1 MRTRIAVFLIT
12 LSGLILE
19 VGLTRIYSASI
30 WYHFAFVAISV
41 ALLGWGLG
49 GFTVHLWKTG
59 KRGIGE
65 KGKLLSMNA
74 AAVVTLLYAAAI
86 PLCVWL
92 LVRYP
97 FEMDRLPLYFLA
109 PLLPFFLAGMALS
122 IVFDIH
128 RTVAGS
134 LYFWDLIGA
143 SIGAVAVTLLL
154 HVFGGEAAL
163 LVASIAPAV
172 AALLMSLSPASR
184 AQENNKQFGAV
195 NPSPNPLPEGEGSEL
210 RLQRDDGPA
219 SMGQEA
225 DGRRHDAGGSE
236 REQSGRGARGP
247 SASSGQDARAPG
259 NDPPTN
265 ADGSDNASPS
275 LTVGLPPRDTHLSS
289 RLNPLPTGRGS
300 VTGLPR
306 AIQVAAVIG
315 VVLAIMGVVST
326 VKYGAFRVKPG
337 TTKAMRNQM
346 DATPG
351 AHIVQTGWNAYSR
364 IDCVEGLPNSFARL
378 YIDSDAWTGIRG
390 WDGNLDS
397 VQDMKWS
404 YRALPFR
411 LTPNAETMIIGP
423 GGGPDVVAAL
433 ASGSKKVTAVEMN
446 PLMLKFVRSYG
457 ARAGN
462 LYDRPDVET
471 VLSEGRNFISRTDK
485 KFDIIL
491 LGFVDSWASVASG
504 GLSLSE
510 NYLYTAEA
518 MRAYYDHLKP
528 DGILVVLRWEMDIP
542 RLTSNAVAT
551 LGAGEA
557 AKRVVVLMEKQA
569 NPNDYQ
575 QMLFMLRKEPFTD
588 AQLKEIST
596 NWTQANAVI
605 MPGGTAP
612 PGIKEVLAGTK
623 TLQQY
628 DAESNRYV
636 GAVWDDS
643 PFYFAIEK
651 PWRMPGAIAERMVK
665 WLLGPS
671 IAMLGI
677 FAVFGM
683 PRRQRAEGRRQ
694 KAEGAVGGT
703 SSYIGSLVYFAA
715 LGFGFIAVELA
726 LLQHLTLLVGHPIYT
741 LSVLLFTLLAF
752 GGIGASLSSRWSMWK
767 ACAAVAIIGTIEAL
781 ALPKLVPALLWL
793 PLWGRIAVAIL
804 MIAPLGLAMGMPFP
818 RGLKQTGEGPL
829 PAPPF
834 YWGLNGI
841 MSVIGSVTTVFVAL
855 IWGFQAAMLM
865 GSACYVLAALASV
878 KAFPTQLAVSGE
890 QNESQGKGEEG
901 KG

>member
-1 MRTRIAVFLIT
+1 LICAWPLDVFFAIPFTYCPMRTRFSVFLIT

-49 GFTVHLWKTG
+49 GFTVHLWKQAGGRKQKAEGGRQKAENQEVAGGRQEAGQTERTEG
-59 KRGIGE
+59 GTPAYP
-65 KGKLLSMNA
+65 LSMNV
-74 AAVVTLLYAAAI
+74 AAVVTLLYAGAI
-86 PLCVWL
+86 PLCLWL

-97 FEMDRLPLYFLA
+97 FDMERLPLYFLA

-128 RTVAGS
+128 RAVAGS

-154 HVFGGEAAL
+154 HLLGGEAAL
-163 LVASIAPAV
+163 LAATIAPAM
-172 AALLMSLSPASR
+172 AALLIAGQRAKGKGERDEAGPPA
-184 AQENNKQFGAV
+184 
-195 NPSPNPLPEGEGSEL
+195 
-210 RLQRDDGPA
+210 
-219 SMGQEA
+219 
-225 DGRRHDAGGSE
+225 HAGGSDN
-236 REQSGRGARGP
+236 
-247 SASSGQDARAPG
+247 SGQDARAPG
-259 NDPPTN
+259 W
-265 ADGSDNASPS
+265 
-275 LTVGLPPRDTHLSS
+275 
-289 RLNPLPTGRGS
+289 
-300 VTGLPR
+300 LPR
-306 AIQVAAVIG
+306 VVQVAALLG
-315 VVLAIMGVVST
+315 VVLAIVGVVSA

-351 AHIVQTGWNAYSR
+351 SHIVQTGWNAYSR

-390 WDGNLDS
+390 WDGNLAN

-411 LTPNAETMIIGP
+411 LTPNAETLIIGP

-471 VLSEGRNFISRTDK
+471 VLSEGRNFISRTDR

-588 AQLKEIST
+588 SQLKEIST
-596 NWTQANAVI
+596 EWTQANDVI

-623 TLQQY
+623 TLAQY
-628 DAESNRYV
+628 DAEQSRFV
-636 GAVWDDS
+636 GPVWDDS

-671 IAMLGI
+671 MGMLAL
-677 FAVFGM
+677 FAVFGR
-683 PRRQRAEGRRQ
+683 PRSKRVPKDAD
-694 KAEGAVGGT
+694 GASAIPAKTHAVPA
-703 SSYIGSLVYFAA
+703 YVGSLVYFAA

-752 GGIGASLSSRWSMWK
+752 GGIGASLSWRWSMWK
-767 ACAAVAIIGTIEAL
+767 ACAAVAIIGAIEAL

-793 PLWGRIAVAIL
+793 PLWGRIAVAIVL
-804 MIAPLGLAMGMPFP
+804 IAPLGLAMGMPFP
-818 RGLKQTGEGPL
+818 RGLKQTGEGSL

-878 KAFPTQLAVSGE
+878 KAFPSQLAVSSE
-890 QNESQGKGEEG
+890 
-901 KG
+901 

>member
-1 MRTRIAVFLIT
+1 MRTRISVFLIT

-49 GFTVHLWKTG
+49 GFTVHVWKTWRRG
-59 KRGIGE
+59 KGE
-65 KGKLLSMNA
+65 GARALSINA
-74 AAVVTLLYAAAI
+74 AALVTFLYAGTI
-86 PLCVWL
+86 PLCLWL

-128 RTVAGS
+128 RAIAGT
-134 LYFWDLIGA
+134 LYFYDLIGA
-143 SIGAVAVTLLL
+143 ALGAVLVTVLL
-154 HVFGGEAAL
+154 HLLGGEAAL
-163 LVASIAPAV
+163 LVASIAPA
-172 AALLMSLSPASR
+172 L
-184 AQENNKQFGAV
+184 
-195 NPSPNPLPEGEGSEL
+195 
-210 RLQRDDGPA
+210 
-219 SMGQEA
+219 
-225 DGRRHDAGGSE
+225 
-236 REQSGRGARGP
+236 
-247 SASSGQDARAPG
+247 
-259 NDPPTN
+259 
-265 ADGSDNASPS
+265 
-275 LTVGLPPRDTHLSS
+275 
-289 RLNPLPTGRGS
+289 
-300 VTGLPR
+300 
-306 AIQVAAVIG
+306 AAVLLGAGSHELGAGAKGSRVVQTLAVLG
-315 VVLAIMGVVST
+315 VVLAIVAVVAT

-351 AHIVQTGWNAYSR
+351 SHIVQTGWNAYSR

-390 WDGNLDS
+390 WDGNLDT

-411 LTPNAETMIIGP
+411 LTPNAQTLIIGP

-433 ASGSKKVTAVEMN
+433 ASGSKQVTAVEMN

-462 LYDRPDVET
+462 LYDRPDVEAI
-471 VLSEGRNFISRTDK
+471 LSEGRNYISRTDR

-518 MRAYYDHLKP
+518 MRAYYDHLS
-528 DGILVVLRWEMDIP
+528 DNGILVVLRWEMDIP

-551 LGAGEA
+551 LGANEA
-557 AKRVVVLMEKQA
+557 KQRVVVLMEKRA
-569 NPNDYQ
+569 NPNDYP
-575 QMLFMLRKEPFTD
+575 QMLFMLRKQPFTTD
-588 AQLKEIST
+588 QMAEMRNK
-596 NWTQANAVI
+596 WTQANAII
-605 MPGGTAP
+605 MPDGTAP
-612 PGIKEVLAGTK
+612 PGLKEVLAGSK
-623 TLQQY
+623 TLPQY
-628 DAESNRYV
+628 DAESTRFV
-636 GAVWDDS
+636 GAVFDDS

-671 IAMLGI
+671 VGMLAL
-677 FAVFGM
+677 FAVFGK
-683 PRRQRAEGRRQ
+683 RRVMDGAQ
-694 KAEGAVGGT
+694 KA
-703 SSYIGSLVYFAA
+703 SSVPYVGSLVYFAA

-793 PLWGRIAVAIL
+793 PLWGRIVVAIIL
-804 MIAPLGLAMGMPFP
+804 IAPLGLAMGMPFP
-818 RGLKQTGEGPL
+818 RGLKQTGEGSL

-855 IWGFQAAMLM
+855 MFGFQAAMLM

-878 KAFPTQLAVSGE
+878 KAFPAAAKS
-890 QNESQGKGEEG
+890 
-901 KG
+901 

>member
-1 MRTRIAVFLIT
+1 MRTRISVFLIT

-49 GFTVHLWKTG
+49 GFTVHLWKAAG
-59 KRGIGE
+59 GRRQEAGAE
-65 KGKLLSMNA
+65 KAEGRRQKAENQEAGGRQQTAGVSDARTLSMNA

-86 PLCVWL
+86 PLCLWL

-97 FEMDRLPLYFLA
+97 FDMDRLPLYFLA

-128 RTVAGS
+128 RAVAGS

-143 SIGAVAVTLLL
+143 ALGAVGVTALL
-154 HVFGGEAAL
+154 HFLGGEAAL
-163 LVASIAPAV
+163 LMASVAPAV
-172 AALLMSLSPASR
+172 AAGLLASQSQVSSLKS
-184 AQENNKQFGAV
+184 QE
-195 NPSPNPLPEGEGSEL
+195 
-210 RLQRDDGPA
+210 
-219 SMGQEA
+219 
-225 DGRRHDAGGSE
+225 
-236 REQSGRGARGP
+236 
-247 SASSGQDARAPG
+247 
-259 NDPPTN
+259 T
-265 ADGSDNASPS
+265 PS
-275 LTVGLPPRDTHLSS
+275 LTVGLLPRDAPASS
-289 RLNPLPTGRGS
+289 HLNPLPTGRGS
-300 VTGLPR
+300 VTWLPR
-306 AIQVAAVIG
+306 AVQVAAALG
-315 VVLAIMGVVST
+315 VVLAVVGVVST

-351 AHIVQTGWNAYSR
+351 SHIVQTGWNAYSR

-390 WDGNLDS
+390 WDGNLES

-446 PLMLKFVRSYG
+446 PLMLKFVRNYG

-471 VLSEGRNFISRTDK
+471 VLSEGRNFISRTDR

-551 LGAGEA
+551 LGASEA

-588 AQLKEIST
+588 AQLKEISK

-636 GAVWDDS
+636 SAVWDDS

-651 PWRMPGAIAERMVK
+651 PWRMPGAIAERIVK

-671 IAMLGI
+671 MGMLAL

-683 PRRQRAEGRRQ
+683 PRRQKAEGKRQ

-767 ACAAVAIIGTIEAL
+767 ACAAVAVIGTIEAL
-781 ALPKLVPALLWL
+781 ALPKLVPMLLWL
-793 PLWGRIAVAIL
+793 PLWGRIAVAIV

-818 RGLKQTGEGPL
+818 RGLKQTGEGSL

-834 YWGLNGI
+834 YWGLNGV

-855 IWGFQAAMLM
+855 IWGFQASMLM

-878 KAFPTQLAVSGE
+878 KAFPAAA
-890 QNESQGKGEEG
+890 KG
-901 KG
+901 